1 MTRTKNPVELA
12 VFAFGVKLGFPDG
25 RGAQK
30 QIASDLGISRQ
41 TVRNWCR
48 SGSVSLS
55 HVERFARI
63 TESRPEDLNR
73 DLRRFQH

>member
-12 VFAFGVKLGFPDG
+12 IFAFGLKLGLPDG

-48 SGSVSLS
+48 NGSVSLM
-55 HVERFARI
+55 HVDRFAKL
-63 TESRPEDLNR
+63 TNARPEDLNR
-73 DLRRFQH
+73 DLRRFQR